1 VNKHRLKPKTPT
13 ANKHTKTSSKPA
25 SSKNQSPT
33 PAGAKRSLHKSSDM
47 RTKTPHYGGYVAG
60 ELSEHH
66 ARKKE
71 APKQYTIY
79 NTQYT
84 IHTITTVG
92 PRKHP
97 KPIISFAESVTV

>member
-47 RTKTPHYGGYVAG
+47 RTKTPHYGGYAAG
-60 ELSEHH
+60 EL
-66 ARKKE
+66 
-71 APKQYTIY
+71 PKCWVLGSLPMWIKVQD
-79 NTQYT
+79 
-84 IHTITTVG
+84 
-92 PRKHP
+92 
-97 KPIISFAESVTV
+97 